1 MKNFKLFRENR
12 KQKKNQYLIEWKQKM
27 CQTMKK
33 RDKRDIENFVKDDA
47 DSAFECLRNK
57 NFLFCGSERKEWIKF
72 AYFFDILDIHRHS
85 NQIKSNYR

>member
-57 NFLFCGSERKEWIKF
+57 NFLFGRGSERKEWIKF
-72 AYFFDILDIHRHS
+72 AYFFDIHRHS